1 MLDWAYQF
9 PGWLILDF
17 LTPYSCGLVQADIFM
32 RNIIIGTVSEFNR
45 DVLFLWIA
53 PRDVD

>member
-1 MLDWAYQF
+1 MLDWVYQF

-17 LTPYSCGLVQADIFM
+17 LTPYSFGLVQADIFM